1 MVNAPQE
8 QSIRCALPTLKS
20 LTEEKRQALFAR
32 ATALHV
38 KRDEVIFEEGDIGH
52 SMYFIK
58 SGAVRVLTTTEDG
71 QPIILASLKIG
82 ECFGEKAV
90 LAGRTE
96 GKRQNS
102 AIATEPTQLLQIA
115 LADLQSIAPK
125 NSFLESQLQT
135 MTDDKIHSERE
146 KKSAQL
152 NTSSI
157 LDSGGMEWQEEEEFE
172 AGEIVFK
179 EGDVGDRFYLILQGV
194 AKITKKEGRTE
205 KLVSRLNRGQYFG
218 ERALIRNEPRD
229 VTVSAEGKLRVNSYK
244 GAITHKASQFSLMD
258 NLTTLY
264 QVPKDIKPG
273 EPIAYKHY
281 GVDELSFQIGPL
293 VGITAFGE
301 WPDVGHVDGS
311 TTPTGEAEYVR
322 HDLIKE
328 SSLFRTLPVGKK
340 SVVCRVEC
348 LEELQFDDGSVIFR
362 EGDVADRFYL
372 ILSGKAKVTKKEDYG
387 EKLVARLCRGQYFG
401 EVALIRNEPRIVTV
415 TAEGPIRL
423 ASFKV
428 LITFHT
434 SKFMDM
440 DSLTTMYHFVGGEK
454 VISTKVVNQ
463 PIFDATRMAA
473 MASYVSPII
482 YKRAGVRRELFYL
495 YGRLVG
501 MTSIGEWPDL
511 GRVHQLI
518 IQNKRV
524 WPWQLA
530 LFKKKGVLWLEQERK
545 SFKANAMVCK
555 CTGATRGVLNQAVAD
570 DCDTVEKLVERTGAS
585 QVCGSCVS
593 SLAEIVGRPDMAP
606 VDLVS
611 VLPVTTE
618 VKSFRFRPRY
628 TQVFPH
634 LPGQHIRIEGQIA
647 GYWVQRSYILTSPVG
662 QANYYEITV
671 KREEHGL
678 FSRWLHDELNINS
691 SVRIS
696 KPQGDFYL
704 PLDEQT
710 PIVCFSGGIGI
721 TPSLAILRTLHNMNH
736 ERALYIDY
744 SVRTN
749 DKFVYHH
756 EFMDVSSQ
764 RDNISVNLRATREEN
779 VIQAEELEQIA
790 ENYPDATFYICGPQ
804 AFEKALCTHLEAAS
818 VPADKIKRER
828 FVPAGGSAAAL
839 PKLEG
844 AKTLLIGSLVTFF
857 VALLFMTLEA
867 IPFSDSVEIP
877 WQIDRLWTDNVLKQ
891 VTGYSILALTIIGMT
906 LSFRKRLQN
915 FRMGNFAWW
924 RIMHLIMGLLALAL
938 LFIHTG
944 MNAEKHVNFF
954 NFLLMV
960 SFLGAL
966 IIGSV
971 VGVVTFIESRFPKVT
986 MVYHVKTW
994 LQNAH
999 IVIFLPL
1006 PVLIAVHIVL
1016 VYDF

>member
-1 MVNAPQE
+1 MVNASQK
-8 QSIRCALPTLKS
+8 QSIRCVLPILKS
-20 LTEEKRQALFAR
+20 LTEEKQQALFAR

-38 KRDEVIFEEGDIGH
+38 KMDEVIFEEGDIGH
-52 SMYFIK
+52 SMYLIK

-71 QPIILASLKIG
+71 QPIILASLETG

-102 AIATEPTQLLQIA
+102 AIATEPSQLLQIA
-115 LADLQSIAPK
+115 LADLQSIVPK
-125 NSFLESQLQT
+125 NSILEFQLQNF
-135 MTDDKIHSERE
+135 TDDNIRNERE

-157 LDSGGMEWQEEEEFE
+157 LDNGGMEWQEEEEFE
-172 AGEIVFK
+172 EGEIVFK

-194 AKITKKEGRTE
+194 AKVTQSGTE
-205 KLVSRLNRGQYFG
+205 LVSRLSRGQYFG
-218 ERALIRNEPRD
+218 EMALIRNEPRD

-258 NLTTLY
+258 NLMTLY
-264 QVPKDIKPG
+264 QVPKNIEPG
-273 EPIAYKHY
+273 DPIAYKHY

-301 WPDVGHVDGS
+301 WPDVGHVDSS
-311 TTPTGEAEYVR
+311 TTPTGEADHVC
-322 HDLIKE
+322 HDLIKT
-328 SSLFRTLPVGKK
+328 SPLFRTLPVSKK
-340 SVVCRVEC
+340 SVEC

-362 EGDVADRFYL
+362 EGDVADHFYL
-372 ILSGKAKVTKKEDYG
+372 ILSGMAKVIKKEDYG

-401 EVALIRNEPRIVTV
+401 EVAMIRNKPRVVTV

-428 LITFHT
+428 LITFHS

-440 DSLTTMYHFVGGEK
+440 DSLTTMYHFAGGEK

-463 PIFDATRMAA
+463 PIFDVTRMAA
-473 MASYVSPII
+473 MASYISPII

-501 MTSIGEWPDL
+501 ITSIGEWPDL

-530 LFKKKGVLWLEQERK
+530 LFKKKGEFWLEQERK
-545 SFKANAMVCK
+545 SFKASAMVCR
-555 CTGATRGVLNQAVAD
+555 CTGATRDVLNQAVAD

-585 QVCGSCVS
+585 RVCGSCIP

-606 VDLVS
+606 VDIVS

-628 TQVFPH
+628 TQVFSH
-634 LPGQHIRIEGQIA
+634 LPGQHIRIEGKIA
-647 GYWVQRSYILTSPVG
+647 GYWIQRSYILTSPVG
-662 QANYYEITV
+662 QADYYEITV
-671 KREEHGL
+671 KREKHGL
-678 FSRWLHDELNINS
+678 FSRWLHDKLNINS

-710 PIVCFSGGIGI
+710 PVVCFSGGIGI

-736 ERALYIDY
+736 KRALYIDY

-749 DKFVYHH
+749 DQFVYHR

-779 VIQAEELEQIA
+779 VIQAEEVEQIV

-804 AFEKALCTHLEAAS
+804 AFEKALCTHLETAS

-828 FVPAGGSAAAL
+828 FVPASGSATAL

-857 VALLFMTLEA
+857 VALLFITLGF
-867 IPFSDSVEIP
+867 IPFSDFSDFSDSVEIP
-877 WQIDRLWTDNVLKQ
+877 WQIDRLWIDNVLKQ
-891 VTGYSILALTIIGMT
+891 VTGYSIFALTIIGMT
-906 LSFRKRLQN
+906 LSVRKRLQK
-915 FRMGNFAWW
+915 FRVGNFAWW
-924 RIMHLIMGLLALAL
+924 RIMHLITGLLALAL
-938 LFIHTG
+938 LFFHTG
-944 MNAEKHVNFF
+944 MNVGKHF
-954 NFLLMV
+954 NFLLMM

-971 VGVVTFIESRFPKVT
+971 IGVVTFIESRFPDVT
-986 MVYHVKTW
+986 KVYHVKTW

-999 IVIFLPL
+999 IAIVLLL
-1006 PVLIAVHIVL
+1006 PVLLAIHIVL
-1016 VYDF
+1016 VDYF

>member
-1 MVNAPQE
+1 MIMVNASQE
-8 QSIRCALPTLKS
+8 QSIRCVLPILKS
-20 LTEEKRQALFAR
+20 LTEEKQQALFAR

-52 SMYFIK
+52 SMYLIK

-71 QPIILASLKIG
+71 QPIILASLETG

-102 AIATEPTQLLQIA
+102 AIATEPSQLLQIA
-115 LADLQSIAPK
+115 LADLQSIVPK
-125 NSFLESQLQT
+125 NSILESQLQNF
-135 MTDDKIHSERE
+135 TDDKIRHERE

-152 NTSSI
+152 KTSSI
-157 LDSGGMEWQEEEEFE
+157 LDSGGMEWQEEEQFE
-172 AGEIVFK
+172 EGEIVFK
-179 EGDVGDRFYLILQGV
+179 EGDIGDRFYLILQGV
-194 AKITKKEGRTE
+194 AKVTQKEGGTE
-205 KLVSRLNRGQYFG
+205 KLVSRLSRGQYFG
-218 ERALIRNEPRD
+218 EMALIRNEPRD

-264 QVPKDIKPG
+264 QVPKDIEPG

-311 TTPTGEAEYVR
+311 ITPTGDAEHVR
-322 HDLIKE
+322 HDLIKA
-328 SSLFRTLPVGKK
+328 SSLFRSLPVGEQ
-340 SVVCRVEC
+340 SVEW
-348 LEELQFDDGSVIFR
+348 LEELKFDDGSVIFR

-372 ILSGKAKVTKKEDYG
+372 ILSGMAKVTKKEDFG
-387 EKLVARLCRGQYFG
+387 EKLVALLCRGQYFG
-401 EVALIRNEPRIVTV
+401 EVALIRNEPRVVTV

-428 LITFHT
+428 LITFHS

-440 DSLTTMYHFVGGEK
+440 DSLTTMYHFAGGEK

-463 PIFDATRMAA
+463 PIFDVTRMAT
-473 MASYVSPII
+473 MASYISPII

-501 MTSIGEWPDL
+501 ITSIGEWPDL

-518 IQNKRV
+518 IQKKRV

-530 LFKKKGVLWLEQERK
+530 LFKKKGEFWLEQERK
-545 SFKANAMVCK
+545 SFKASAMVCR
-555 CTGATRGVLNQAVAD
+555 CTGATRGILNQAVAD

-585 QVCGSCVS
+585 RVCGSCVPL
-593 SLAEIVGRPDMAP
+593 LAEIVGRPDMTP
-606 VDLVS
+606 VDIVS

-628 TQVFPH
+628 TRVFPH
-634 LPGQHIRIEGQIA
+634 LPGQHIRIEGKIA
-647 GYWVQRSYILTSPVG
+647 GYWIQRSYILTSPVG
-662 QANYYEITV
+662 QADYYEITV
-671 KREEHGL
+671 KREKHGL
-678 FSRWLHDELNINS
+678 FSRWLHDKLNINS

-710 PIVCFSGGIGI
+710 PVVCFSGGIGI
-721 TPSLAILRTLHNMNH
+721 TPSLVILRTLHNMNH

-749 DKFVYHH
+749 DQFVYHH

-764 RDNISVNLRATREEN
+764 QENISVNLRATREEN
-779 VIQAEELEQIA
+779 VIQAEEVEQIV
-790 ENYPDATFYICGPQ
+790 EHYPDATFYICGPQ
-804 AFEKALCTHLEAAS
+804 AFEKALCTHLETAS

-828 FVPAGGSAAAL
+828 FVPASGSATAL

-844 AKTLLIGSLVTFF
+844 AKTLLIGSLVTFV
-857 VALLFMTLEA
+857 VALLFMTLGA
-867 IPFSDSVEIP
+867 IPFSDGVQIP

-891 VTGYSILALTIIGMT
+891 VTGYSILAFTIIGMT
-906 LSFRKRLQN
+906 LSFRKRLRN
-915 FRMGNFAWW
+915 FRMGNFSWW
-924 RIMHLIMGLLALAL
+924 RIMHLMTGLLALAL

-944 MNAEKHVNFF
+944 MNAGKHF

-960 SFLGAL
+960 SFIGAL

-971 VGVVTFIESRFPKVT
+971 IGVVTFIESRFPDVT
-986 MVYHVKTW
+986 AVYHVKTW

-999 IVIFLPL
+999 IAIALPL
-1006 PVLIAVHIVL
+1006 PVLLAIHIVS
-1016 VYDF
+1016 VYYF